1 MQSNLAIAEELLR
14 ISAFLEPDWPAC
26 PRETCELYGKS
37 GEEFHARYTRYGTN
51 GNGTPRYKCTAC
63 STVFSHGGKSDKRQ
77 RETHKNRDIF
87 LHLVN
92 TVPIRRVIKLLDLSM
107 SVLYSRL
114 DFIHHQCTAFVGE
127 RERTLV
133 ERPDLGKR
141 YLSTDRQ
148 KLIVNWSSRNER
160 KNTLILSIATADQVT
175 GYVYGVHLNFDS
187 ALMREDIEKDR
198 VRFGD
203 HHLDPPF
210 RRYARVWLDADLEEA
225 AASNA
230 ERRKGAAAIPEP
242 TEASK
247 GNALAAAVA
256 QRYKEATGRADI
268 DAGDGPSSDAGKPT
282 AGILLHEQIVMSAHL
297 QYVTRLLGRA
307 EKLRFFMDQESG
319 LRAAFMAAV
328 PARILDRTVDGFYV
342 QVQKEGTVGQKRAM
356 VQQSRAAFDAACGL
370 NPGLTPH
377 QVKVML
383 AREEMTR
390 LQSIGQWSDKWF
402 RHPIAD
408 MREPARLICWLTDI
422 DAIEQDRA
430 KREDQ
435 LNHHASLYL
444 KASLTSIDRFFMQ
457 VRRALTMAE
466 RGIVS
471 ASADRRVWF
480 GKNAYNPG
488 YLTKLVEVFR
498 VYFNYCE
505 IGKDKCTPAM
515 RMGLARGPVAP
526 EDILYFVSR
535 QQPRRRARAAA

>member
-26 PRETCELYGKS
+26 PRPTCELYGKS

-51 GNGTPRYKCTAC
+51 GNGTPRYKCMAC
-63 STVFSHGGKSDKRQ
+63 LKIFSHGGKSDKRQ

-87 LHLVN
+87 MHLVN
-92 TVPIRRVIKLLDLSM
+92 TVPIRRVIKILDLSM

-114 DFIHHQCTAFVGE
+114 NFIHRQCTTFVGE

-133 ERPDLGKR
+133 ERSDLGKR

-148 KLIVNWSSRNER
+148 KLIVNWSSCNER
-160 KNTLILSIATADQVT
+160 KNTLILSIATTDQVT

-187 ALMREDIEKDR
+187 ALTSEDVEQDL

-210 RRYARVWLDADLEEA
+210 RRYARVWLDEDHEEA
-225 AASNA
+225 AAANA
-230 ERRKGAAAIPEP
+230 ERRKRSGAAPEP
-242 TEASK
+242 ADTKKNGE
-247 GNALAAAVA
+247 LAAAVA
-256 QRYKEATGRADI
+256 QRYREATGRADI
-268 DAGDGPSSDAGKPT
+268 DAGEGPSSDAGTPN
-282 AGILLHEQIVMSAHL
+282 AGVLLHEQIVMSAHM

-328 PARILDRTVDGFYV
+328 PGRILDRTVDGFYV
-342 QVQKEGTVGQKRAM
+342 QVQKEGTVGQKRAL
-356 VQQSRAAFDAACGL
+356 VQQSRAAFEDACRAHA
-370 NPGLTPH
+370 GLTSH
-377 QVKVML
+377 QVKVLL

-422 DAIEQDRA
+422 DAVEEDPS
-430 KREDQ
+430 KRDDQ

-471 ASADRRVWF
+471 ASADRRLWF

-488 YLTKLVEVFR
+488 HLAKLVEVFR

-526 EDILYFVSR
+526 EDILYFVPR
-535 QQPRRRARAAA
+535 QQPRRRARAVA